1 MKKYILYILSAAAV
15 FAACTKTE
23 LRDGSDK
30 KKVSENAIVLSAT
43 HENNGSQADKTSL
56 QSDDSVLWTDG
67 DCIKLLW
74 EAGSAVSEPLELDA
88 DAASADF
95 TVEVESG
102 TVPAYAVYPA
112 GTAATYNGSSLSVT
126 IPATQDGSF
135 ASAAIEL
142 APVTEGKTIA
152 FKNLGALLEISVSS
166 ADVASIVITAYGE
179 KTIAGTA
186 SVSFSGG
193 IPAVDAV
200 SAEASSITLSGLGGA
215 GTYYAAILPDAELS
229 DGFYIELRDAS
240 DNVIGQKFTGKAL
253 TAARKKIIGLGTI
266 AAESISATFVKVSAS
281 GSGDGS
287 SWDNAMSW
295 SDLNSGIAAGSVSG
309 SVFMAGGTYESLATA
324 GTTIAAGSNF
334 SIYGGYNPASTGK
347 DLSKRSTANY
357 PTEFDGLGTSR
368 IFVWNAATISTVFD
382 GITFKNAYKSSTDVG
397 SAIIINSCNSAKFNN
412 CIVKDC
418 IKVSTGTSNGTG
430 GGGAVRA
437 QKGTIEFSNCT
448 FSGNSASGVGFGGV
462 ISPGNNEST
471 AVLNLTKCS
480 FLNNTAEGKG
490 GVLYLPA
497 ETSTTTIVDCT
508 FEGNQ
513 AAEGGVVYINSAC
526 TLSSSNSRY
535 INNRATATTSSDVGG
550 GCYRIAASADIT
562 FDGDSFEGNSVGNWE
577 TSANGSGAVIF
588 ADAAATIRVNDCYL
602 EGNYS
607 GSRGA
612 IRSKAS
618 ASILMMNNCRIRN
631 SRVYTYGSALHT
643 NGICA
648 IHNSA
653 FQSNSNKNAG
663 GASTIYVGG
672 GKMFISNTCIR
683 LSADSG
689 AGLYAASG
697 PATIVNSTFVNS
709 ANDSGTAS
717 KQVAVKSKGIITSY
731 GHNIYSKLYEETAGT
746 YSLENAGHI
755 DVQYTLDQEWVG
767 GKYNLIKWTQW
778 NDGGA
783 RPEGFVEATPARVEA
798 AIEAFDTANGSNFK
812 SWLQSLTFDGG
823 NALQTDIRGI
833 ARSTEAIWPGSY
845 DNSATYPLP

>member
-1 MKKYILYILSAAAV
+1 MKKYILYIFSAAAV
-15 FAACTKTE
+15 FTACTKSE
-23 LRDGSDK
+23 LRDDSDK

-74 EAGSAVSEPLELDA
+74 EAGSAVSEPLELTA

-112 GTAATYNGSSLSVT
+112 GTAASYDGSSLSVT
-126 IPATQDGSF
+126 IPAEQDGSF

-186 SVSFSGG
+186 SVSFSGS

-200 SAEASSITLSGLGGA
+200 SDEASSITLSGLGGA
-215 GTYYAAILPDAELS
+215 GTYYAAILPEAELS
-229 DGFYIELRDAS
+229 DGFYIELRNAS
-240 DNVIGQKFTGKAL
+240 NNVIGQKFTGKAL

-266 AAESISATFVKVSAS
+266 AAETISASFVKVSAS

-295 SDLNSGIAAGSVSG
+295 SSLKSKISAGNASGKI
-309 SVFMAGGTYESLATA
+309 FLAGGTYTGTETA
-324 GTTIAAGSNF
+324 VKGTF
-334 SIYGGYNPASTGK
+334 ELYGGYDPSSTGT
-347 DLSKRSTANY
+347 DLSKRNTTSFA
-357 PTEFDGLGTSR
+357 TEFDGEGSKRL
-368 IFVWNAATISTVFD
+368 FVWNGTTISTVFD
-382 GITFKNAYKSSTDVG
+382 GITFKNAYKSSVDVG
-397 SAIIINSCNSAKFNN
+397 SAIIINSCKSAKFNN

-418 IKVSTGTSNGTG
+418 IKVSEGTVNGTG

-437 QKGTIEFSNCT
+437 QNGTIEFSNCT

-462 ISPGNNEST
+462 ISPGDNKSA
-471 AVLNLTKCS
+471 AVINLTKCS

-497 ETSTTTIVDCT
+497 EASTTTIVDCT

-526 TLSSSNSRY
+526 TLTSSNSRY

-562 FDGDSFEGNSVGNWE
+562 FDGDSFEGNSVGNWQ

-631 SRVYTYGSALHT
+631 SRVYSFGSALHT

-653 FQSNSNKNAG
+653 FQSNSNNNAS

-746 YSLENAGHI
+746 YRLENAEHI

-767 GKYNLIKWTQW
+767 GKYHLIKWTQW
-778 NDGGA
+778 NNGGP

-798 AIEAFDTANGSNFK
+798 AIEAFDEAFK

-845 DNSATYPLP
+845 DNSATNPLP

>member
-1 MKKYILYILSAAAV
+1 MATAV
-15 FAACTKTE
+15 SVACTKSELRSPDSKPVKANYTE
-23 LRDGSDK
+23 LK
-30 KKVSENAIVLSAT
+30 FSAT
-43 HENNGSQADKTSL
+43 LENDGEAATESRTAL
-56 QSDDSVLWTDG
+56 QNDDSVLWTDG
-67 DCIKLLW
+67 DKIDLIW
-74 EAGSAVSEPLELDA
+74 NGGSAASDA
-88 DAASADF
+88 LSLTDPAASAEF

-102 TVPAYAVYPA
+102 TEPVFAIYPS
-112 GTAATYNGSSLSVT
+112 GTAASYDGSSLSVT
-126 IPATQDGSF
+126 VPSSQDGSF
-135 ASAAIEL
+135 GSAAIEAAKVADGGL
-142 APVTEGKTIA
+142 A
-152 FKNLGALLEISVSS
+152 FKNLFGLVEISVSS
-166 ADVASIVITAYGE
+166 SDVQSIILKAYGD
-179 KTIAGTA
+179 KGIAGSAIVDFSGSIPSVSKGADTTSAITIAA
-186 SVSFSGG
+186 N
-193 IPAVDAV
+193 
-200 SAEASSITLSGLGGA
+200 GA
-215 GTYYAAILPDAELS
+215 GTYYAAVLPASLS
-229 DGFYIELRDAS
+229 DGLYIELRDGS
-240 DNVIGQKFTGKAL
+240 DQLIGQKFTGKKL
-253 TAARKKIIGLGTI
+253 EFARRKLVGLGTVAATTI
-266 AAESISATFVKVSAS
+266 AGTFVSVNGKE
-281 GSGDGS
+281 SGDGS

-295 SDLNSGIAAGSVSG
+295 SDLNSGIAAGSISG

-368 IFVWNAATISTVFD
+368 IFVWNATTISTGFD
-382 GITFKNAYKSSTDVG
+382 GITFKNAYKSSVDVG
-397 SAIIINSCNSAKFNN
+397 SAIIINSCKSAKFNN

-448 FSGNSASGVGFGGV
+448 FSGNSVSGVGFGGV
-462 ISPGNNEST
+462 ISHGDNKSA

-497 ETSTTTIVDCT
+497 EASTTTIVDCT

-526 TLSSSNSRY
+526 TLSSSKSRY

-631 SRVYTYGSALHT
+631 SRVYTFGSALHT

-709 ANDSGTAS
+709 ANDSGTAD

-731 GHNIYSKLYEETAGT
+731 GHNIYSKLYEETADT
-746 YSLENAGHI
+746 YSLNNADHI
-755 DVQYTLDQEWVG
+755 DVQYTLYQEWVG

-778 NDGGA
+778 NNGGA

-798 AIEAFDTANGSNFK
+798 AIDAFDTANGCNFK

-833 ARSTEAIWPGSY
+833 ARSESLIWPGSY
-845 DNSATYPLP
+845 DNSASASLP